1 MTTVTTTARTTDPTP
16 RLADFTAT
24 GAWRGSFSTDVAA
37 RGFRFTVAEPESIGG
52 TDEAPNPIE
61 YLLGSL
67 NGCVSVV
74 VETIAQELDITIE
87 ALSTHATGS
96 IDLRGFQGTADVS
109 PHFQQLRLTLTLTTD
124 AAEPELAELRT
135 QVLRRCPVLNLIRDA
150 GVDLREV
157 WETIPAS

>member
-1 MTTVTTTARTTDPTP
+1 MTAATTARTTDPTP

-24 GAWRGSFSTDVAA
+24 GTWRGSFSTDVTA
-37 RGFRFTVAEPESIGG
+37 RDFTFTVAEPESLGG
-52 TDEAPNPIE
+52 TDESPNPIE

-74 VETIAQELDITIE
+74 VETIAQELGITVE

-96 IDLRGFQGTADVS
+96 IDLRGFLGTADVS
-109 PHFQQLRLTLTLTTD
+109 PHFQQLTLTLTLTTD
-124 AAEPELAELRT
+124 APESDLAELRA
-135 QVLRRCPVLNLIRDA
+135 QVLRRCPVFNLVRDA

-157 WETIPAS
+157 WEIVPAS